1 MSAELMEGNM
11 GRLFYIDLSFVGWT
25 LLGLLSCGIGMLWVT
40 PYMMQVTVNFYRELT
55 GELDETGNYVDVS
68 Q

>member
-1 MSAELMEGNM
+1 MEGNL
-11 GRLFYIDLSFVGWT
+11 GRLFYIELSFIGLA

-40 PYMMQVTVNFYRELT
+40 PYMMQVSVNFYRSLT
-55 GELDETGNYVDVS
+55 GELDGTENYVDVS